1 MPRSLTYTRNIETL
15 ADGYDVVVCGGG
27 PAGVAAA
34 IAAGRGGAKTLL
46 IESQGQLGGMATS
59 GLVSHWLGGRTSDC
73 QEWVIG
79 GIFKELSLKAERL
92 GIAKLPSPPEDG
104 GYSPHG
110 WGRGPGQL
118 TAGIPMNPV
127 KMAAFLD
134 DQVQESGVAVLL
146 LTSFVDA
153 IVVNDHIE
161 HVVIHNKSGLQAV
174 SAKMFIDATGDAD
187 LAARSGCECVT
198 GREEDGLTAPTTV
211 EMHVDHVDTATFS
224 RYVHDNDANRFLSE
238 IAQWTAAGQWPFDYE
253 RFITVQLDNEDTYMV
268 NTSRLCGVDG
278 TDGASVSDGMRRG
291 RRDNLKLF
299 DVMREKI
306 PGFAKARLK
315 GMAPLLGVRESRR
328 IVGDDVMLV
337 EDLVAGKCFDDV
349 IGFSAYPWDLPD
361 PKKPS
366 LQPMH
371 EEQVKIRSGF
381 TPLPF
386 RIMLPK
392 PIRNLICPGR
402 AVSVERDVL
411 GPVRVMA
418 PCMAMGQAAGTA
430 ACLSLEKRDFRRL
443 ETPAL
448 KKALTENGAIL
459 KR

>member
-1 MPRSLTYTRNIETL
+1 MITTLNFTRNIPLL
-15 ADGYDVVVCGGG
+15 AADYDVVVCGGG
-27 PAGVAAA
+27 PAGTAAA

-46 IESQGQLGGMATS
+46 VESQGQLGGMATS

-73 QEWVIG
+73 QDWVVG

-92 GIAKLPSPPEDG
+92 GIAKLPKPPEDG

-110 WGRGPGQL
+110 WGRGPSQL
-118 TAGIPMNPV
+118 TAGIPMNPC
-127 KMAAFLD
+127 KMAVLLD
-134 DQVQESGVAVLL
+134 DVVREAGVEVLL

-153 IVVNDHIE
+153 IVKNDRIKQ
-161 HVVIHNKSGLQAV
+161 VVIHNKSGLQAV
-174 SAKMFIDATGDAD
+174 SAKVFIDATGDAD
-187 LAARSGCECVT
+187 LAARSGCDCIT
-198 GREEDGLTAPTTV
+198 GRAEDGLTAPTTV
-211 EMHVDHVDTATFS
+211 EMHVDNVDTEVLS
-224 RYVHDNDANRFLSE
+224 RYIHENDANRFLTE
-238 IAQWTAAGQWPFDYE
+238 IAQWTRDGQWPFDFN
-253 RFITVQLDNEDTYMV
+253 RFISVQLEHDDTYLI

-291 RRDNLKLF
+291 RKENLELF
-299 DVMREKI
+299 EVMREKI
-306 PGFAKARLK
+306 PGFAKARLRA
-315 GMAPLLGVRESRR
+315 MAPLLGVRESRR
-328 IVGDDVMLV
+328 IVGDTVMLV

-366 LQPMH
+366 LQPMDGKRA
-371 EEQVKIRSGF
+371 QIRSGL

-392 PIRNLICPGR
+392 PIRNLLCPGR

-418 PCMAMGQAAGTA
+418 PCMAMGQAAGIA
-430 ACLSLEKRDFRRL
+430 ACLSLEHRDFRL
-443 ETPAL
+443 TEIPAL
-448 KKALTENGAIL
+448 KQELSGNGAIL
-459 KR
+459 S